1 MLEQQTQ
8 QTVSDNMML
17 QDDQDGYSM
26 SSLPFNSLRAS
37 FPSQSGAT
45 KPSLIKPAKQPGN
58 SLLARYN
65 QNVAKHQQRAANN

>member
-17 QDDQDGYSM
+17 ADDQDGYSM
-26 SSLPFNSLRAS
+26 SSMPFNSLRAS

-45 KPSLIKPAKQPGN
+45 KTHLLKTAKQPQN

-65 QNVAKHQQRAANN
+65 QNISKHQNRANN